1 MTATL
6 TIGDFSRATHLSSK
20 TLRHYHQ
27 IGLLEPADVDPE
39 TGYRR
44 YRTGQIPVA
53 QVIRRFRELDMP
65 LEEIQA
71 VLQAPDLQDR
81 DRLIAAHLARMEAGL
96 ARTQQAVTSLREL
109 LEHSAAPVP
118 VGHRRAAA
126 TPAAAISQVVDVAD
140 TLLWYQGALGEL
152 QATLAAQGIAADG
165 PPGGIFDSA
174 LFTDERGQA
183 TIFVPCRSEPRPMGR
198 VAAMTVPA
206 VELATVVHP
215 GPHAAGIDR
224 AYGTLA
230 AYVTEHELAVDGPL
244 REYYLV
250 GPGDTADQ
258 SAWRTE
264 IGWPVFAT
272 GAARQ
277 GGQASVTG
285 PASA

>member
-6 TIGDFSRATHLSSK
+6 TIGDFSRATHLSAK

-27 IGLLEPADVDPE
+27 IGLLEPADVDPA

-44 YRTGQIPVA
+44 YTTGQIPAA

-71 VLQAPDLQDR
+71 VLRAADLQTR
-81 DRLIAAHLARMEAGL
+81 DRLIAAHLARMEADL

-109 LEHSAAPVP
+109 LEHRAAPAP
-118 VGHRRAAA
+118 VGHRRAGAA
-126 TPAAAISQVVDVAD
+126 AAAAISEVVDVSD

-152 QATLAAQGIAADG
+152 QATLAAQGIQADG
-165 PPGGIFDSA
+165 PPGGIFA
-174 LFTDERGQA
+174 NELFTDERGQA
-183 TIFVPCRSEPRPMGR
+183 TIFVPCRSQPRSMGR
-198 VAAMTVPA
+198 VTAMTVPA
-206 VELATVVHP
+206 VELATIVHP
-215 GPHAAGIDR
+215 GPHAGIDR

-230 AYVTEHELAVDGPL
+230 TYVTEHELAVDGPL

-258 SAWRTE
+258 TAWRTE

-272 GAARQ
+272 GTTR
-277 GGQASVTG
+277 
-285 PASA
+285 

>member
-6 TIGDFSRATHLSSK
+6 TIGDFSRATHLSAK

-27 IGLLEPADVDPE
+27 IGLLEPADVDPA

-44 YRTGQIPVA
+44 YTTGQIPAA

-65 LEEIQA
+65 LEDIQA
-71 VLQAPDLQDR
+71 VLRAADLATR
-81 DRLIAAHLARMEAGL
+81 DRLIAAHLARMEADL
-96 ARTQQAVTSLREL
+96 ARTQQAVSSLREL
-109 LEHSAAPVP
+109 LEHRAAPAP

-126 TPAAAISQVVDVAD
+126 ASAAAISDGVDVAD
-140 TLLWYQGALGEL
+140 TMLWYQGALGEL
-152 QATLAAQGIAADG
+152 QATLAAQGIQADG
-165 PPGGIFDSA
+165 PPGGIFASE

-183 TIFVPCRSEPRPMGR
+183 TIFVPCRSQPRPLGR
-198 VAAMTVPA
+198 VTPMTVPA
-206 VELATVVHP
+206 VELATIVHP
-215 GPHAAGIDR
+215 GSHAGIDR

-272 GAARQ
+272 GTTR
-277 GGQASVTG
+277 
-285 PASA
+285 

>member
-27 IGLLEPADVDPE
+27 IGLLEPADVDPA

-44 YRTGQIPVA
+44 YTTGQIPAA

-65 LEEIQA
+65 LDDIQA
-71 VLQAPDLQDR
+71 VLRAADLQTR
-81 DRLIAAHLARMEAGL
+81 DRLIAAHLARMEADL

-109 LEHSAAPVP
+109 LEHRAAPAP
-118 VGHRRAAA
+118 VGHRRAEASA
-126 TPAAAISQVVDVAD
+126 AAAISEIVDVAD
-140 TLLWYQGALGEL
+140 TMLWYQGALGEL
-152 QATLAAQGIAADG
+152 RATLAAQGIQANG
-165 PPGGIFDSA
+165 PPGGIFASE

-183 TIFVPCRSEPRPMGR
+183 TIFVPCRSQPRPLGR
-198 VAAMTVPA
+198 VIAMTVPA
-206 VELATVVHP
+206 VELATIVHP
-215 GPHAAGIDR
+215 GSHAGIDR

-272 GAARQ
+272 GTTR
-277 GGQASVTG
+277 
-285 PASA
+285 

>member
-6 TIGDFSRATHLSSK
+6 TIGDFSRATHLSAK

-44 YRTGQIPVA
+44 YTTGQIPAA

-71 VLQAPDLQDR
+71 VLRAADLQTR
-81 DRLIAAHLARMEAGL
+81 DRLIAAHLARMEADL

-109 LEHSAAPVP
+109 LEHRAAPAP
-118 VGHRRAAA
+118 VGHRRAETTA
-126 TPAAAISQVVDVAD
+126 AAAISEVVDVSD

-152 QATLAAQGIAADG
+152 QATLAAQGIRADG
-165 PPGGIFDSA
+165 PPGGIFASE

-183 TIFVPCRSEPRPMGR
+183 TIFVPLRSQLRPMGR
-198 VAAMTVPA
+198 VTPMTVPA
-206 VELATVVHP
+206 VELATIVHP
-215 GPHAAGIDR
+215 GPHAGIDR

-258 SAWRTE
+258 TAWRTE

-272 GAARQ
+272 GTTR
-277 GGQASVTG
+277 
-285 PASA
+285 